1 VSQTITNNEG
11 EIVEVIDTSDL
22 NTVLWKAVAFLV
34 LVGLPFVVSTAVAV
48 TNTNRDVAELQRD
61 LPDQKS
67 LRRTMD
73 SLLVELRAT
82 RREFSQWQGAQR
94 P

>member
-1 VSQTITNNEG
+1 MSQTITNNEG
-11 EIVEVIDTSDL
+11 ESVEVIDKDDL
-22 NTVLWKAVAFLV
+22 NIVLWKLIGFLLLVGVPLVVTGTFAVAE
-34 LVGLPFVVSTAVAV
+34 TR
-48 TNTNRDVAELQRD
+48 RDVLELQRD
-61 LPDQKS
+61 LPEQKA